1 MRLTLGQ
8 GVMNKK
14 TYSFKELVY
23 ETGLSERNVRYY
35 IYELTPRTEREK
47 GSQTYPKSVR
57 DTLVFVSMLREEMK
71 KNRTRLSLEGIR
83 QVLKDL
89 ASSVEAVADGLEPL
103 VLSGTHLGD
112 IKKVAEEKAQGEET
126 LQGNTKNTS
135 AQDYIRQNKAAFSSS
150 EAASHAPP
158 PSEQWQTVTLG
169 KDVELRLRGNY
180 SKQKLD
186 QLALLGQFVDSI
198 LKDDKNNA

>member
-1 MRLTLGQ
+1 VRLTLGQ

-71 KNRTRLSLEGIR
+71 RNRTRLSLEGIR
-83 QVLKDL
+83 QVLKEL

-112 IKKVAEEKAQGEET
+112 IKKVSQVKAQGEESV
-126 LQGNTKNTS
+126 QSNTKNVESTS
-135 AQDYIRQNKAAFSSS
+135 AQDYIRQNKATFLSS
-150 EAASHAPP
+150 EAASHTPP
-158 PSEQWQTVTLG
+158 PIDQWQTVTLG
-169 KDVELRLRGNY
+169 NDVELRIRGNY
-180 SKQKLD
+180 SQQKLD

-198 LKDDKNNA
+198 LKG

>member
-1 MRLTLGQ
+1 
-8 GVMNKK
+8 MNKK

-35 IYELTPRTEREK
+35 IYELTPRSDREK

-57 DTLVFVSMLREEMK
+57 DTLVFVSKLREEMK
-71 KNRTRLSLEGIR
+71 RNRTRLSLEGIR
-83 QVLKDL
+83 QVLKDS
-89 ASSVEAVADGLEPL
+89 ASSIEAVADGLEPL
-103 VLSGTHLGD
+103 VLSGTHFAD
-112 IKKVAEEKAQGEET
+112 IKKVAEAKTQGE
-126 LQGNTKNTS
+126 GNTNNVENTS
-135 AQDYIRQNKAAFSSS
+135 ALDYIRQNKATFSSS
-150 EAASHAPP
+150 EAASHTSPP
-158 PSEQWQTVTLG
+158 TDQWQTVTLG

-198 LKDDKNNA
+198 LKDDKNA